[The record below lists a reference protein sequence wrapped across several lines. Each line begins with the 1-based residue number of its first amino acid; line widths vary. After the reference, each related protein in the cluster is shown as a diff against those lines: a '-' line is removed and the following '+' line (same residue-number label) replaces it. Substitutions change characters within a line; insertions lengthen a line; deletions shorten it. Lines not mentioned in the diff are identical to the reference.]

1 MKTKTWKNVK
11 ENKKQVLLNQ
21 STTKTKI
28 HWFTFFLIKILKAQL
43 LKLTVLYT
51 KILNINKYDNA

>member
-28 HWFTFFLIKILKAQL
+28 HWFTFFFNKNTKSTITKTDS
-43 LKLTVLYT
+43 TVY
-51 KILNINKYDNA
+51 KNSKY